1 MPSMELSLSIL
12 LYLVHVVVDCNV
24 GPKHSSPLPCRI
36 IYPGLLP
43 RALRCLLGRG
53 GTLSCPAAIKVG
65 HVTCSSQCDM
75 CTLRECVSS
84 KYKLQETLYIS
95 VNSLSLYCESV
106 PDRSSSFHLLSLHSG
121 KIRES
126 TCKENKT
133 VNLYCKS
140 LNLGILFY
148 CDLALK
154 KQINLYVV

>member
-1 MPSMELSLSIL
+1 MTKLPLEWEERIINSGLFYNQYFEISKIYMKVLRGRKKEVITEIVVNEMPSMELSLSIL

-84 KYKLQETLYIS
+84 KYKL
-95 VNSLSLYCESV
+95 
-106 PDRSSSFHLLSLHSG
+106 
-121 KIRES
+121 
-126 TCKENKT
+126 
-133 VNLYCKS
+133 
-140 LNLGILFY
+140 
-148 CDLALK
+148 
-154 KQINLYVV
+154 